1 VAATTPAATGV
12 SSRHR
17 SREDG
22 VVFRPAVPAADD
34 SSPQSQERG
43 RPDMDPSPPM
53 WPAFGRAS
61 RRSGYRLAMTFSIVA
76 RSADGT
82 TLGVAVASKF
92 LGAGAAVPAALADVG
107 AVATQSYA
115 NLAYRPQ
122 ALTLLGT
129 GVAAAET
136 VRALIAGD
144 AGPVGHRQVGVVG
157 THGPGATYT
166 GDQCHEWA
174 GGAAGDGYAIQGNM
188 LAGPKVV
195 ADMEATW
202 LAGAD
207 QPRLPYRLVDALRA
221 GDLAGGDRRGR
232 QSAALLVV
240 AKGMGYGGTSDVLA
254 DLRVDDHPDPVAE
267 LARLLELHTL
277 YFERPDPATLIPLTG
292 DVADEVRTRLAKAGH
307 TAADLDEALASW
319 AGIEN
324 LEERIVAGSIDPLV
338 LAQLRSAGTAV

>member
-1 VAATTPAATGV
+1 
-12 SSRHR
+12 
-17 SREDG
+17 
-22 VVFRPAVPAADD
+22 
-34 SSPQSQERG
+34 
-43 RPDMDPSPPM
+43 
-53 WPAFGRAS
+53 
-61 RRSGYRLAMTFSIVA
+61 MTFSIVA

-82 TLGVAVASKF
+82 VLGVAVASKF

-122 ALTLLGT
+122 ALALLGT
-129 GVAAAET
+129 GVTATGT
-136 VRALIAGD
+136 VQALIAGD

-157 THGPGATYT
+157 ADGPGATFT
-166 GDQCHEWA
+166 GGDCHPWA
-174 GGAAGDGYAIQGNM
+174 GGVAGDGYAIQGNM
-188 LAGPKVV
+188 LAGPQVV

-207 QPRLPYRLVDALRA
+207 QPRFPYRLLGALRA

-292 DVADEVRTRLAKAGH
+292 AIGDEVRTRLAKAGH
-307 TAADLDEALASW
+307 TTDDLDEALASW

-324 LEERIVAGSIDPLV
+324 LEERIVPGAIDPLV
-338 LAQLRSAGTAV
+338 LAQLRAGGEDS

>member
-1 VAATTPAATGV
+1 
-12 SSRHR
+12 
-17 SREDG
+17 
-22 VVFRPAVPAADD
+22 
-34 SSPQSQERG
+34 
-43 RPDMDPSPPM
+43 
-53 WPAFGRAS
+53 
-61 RRSGYRLAMTFSIVA
+61 MTFSIVA

-82 TLGVAVASKF
+82 TLGVAVASRF

-122 ALTLLGT
+122 ALALLGT
-129 GVAAAET
+129 GVAATGT

-157 THGPGATYT
+157 TDGPGATFT
-166 GDQCHEWA
+166 GDDCHPWA
-174 GGAAGDGYAIQGNM
+174 GGVAGDGYAIQGNM
-188 LAGPKVV
+188 LAGPRVV
-195 ADMEATW
+195 ADMEAAW
-202 LAGAD
+202 LGGAA
-207 QPRLPYRLVDALRA
+207 QPRFQYRLFGALRA
-221 GDLAGGDRRGR
+221 GDVAGGDRRGR

-267 LARLLELHTL
+267 LGRLLELHTL

-292 DVADEVRTRLAKAGH
+292 DIAGEVRARLAEAGH
-307 TAADLDEALASW
+307 TGADLDEALASW

-324 LEERIVAGSIDPLV
+324 LEERIVAGAIDPLV
-338 LAQLRSAGTAV
+338 LAQLRAGGV